1 MDIQPII
8 KELCVME
15 DKQDGEEIKE
25 KWLYLILKW
34 LYKNRSK
41 YEDPLEI
48 VEELY
53 EEFEYPE
60 NMKAF
65 VRYMP
70 SDSGDLGSLELN
82 RERLYKNWK
91 KYLVDFEEEK
101 GWLLEK

>member
-1 MDIQPII
+1 
-8 KELCVME
+8 ME

-41 YEDPLEI
+41 YKDPLAI

-60 NMKAF
+60 DMKTF

-70 SDSGDLGSLELN
+70 SDS
-82 RERLYKNWK
+82 
-91 KYLVDFEEEK
+91 
-101 GWLLEK
+101 